1 MTLFSS
7 RGKSAL
13 CAAALL
19 GCLGLTGCA
28 SDYNGQSLPSGNYLG
43 DDIQHFRKGSE
54 FKLPQEAAEMK
65 ELRAKELERQRAR
78 SS

>member
-1 MTLFSS
+1 MTLFLS
-7 RGKSAL
+7 RGKFAL

-19 GCLGLTGCA
+19 GCFTLTGCA
-28 SDYNGQSLPSGNYLG
+28 SDYNGQSLPSTGYVN

-54 FKLPQEAAEMK
+54 FKLPQEAAAMK
-65 ELRAKELERQRAR
+65 EQRAKELERQRAR

>member
-1 MTLFSS
+1 MKLFLS

-19 GCLGLTGCA
+19 GCFALTGCA
-28 SDYNGQSLPSGNYLG
+28 SDYNGQSLPSAHYAG
-43 DDIQHFRKGSE
+43 DDVQHFRKGTE
-54 FKLPQEAAEMK
+54 FKLPQEAAAMNEQ
-65 ELRAKELERQRAR
+65 RAKEVERQRAR

>member
-1 MTLFSS
+1 MTQFLC

-28 SDYNGQSLPSGNYLG
+28 ADYNGQSLPSASYLE
-43 DDIQHFRKGSE
+43 DDPQYFRKGSE
-54 FKLPQEAAEMK
+54 FKLPQEAAAMK
-65 ELRAKELERQRAR
+65 EQRAKELERQRAR

>member
-1 MTLFSS
+1 MKLFAS
-7 RGKSAL
+7 RGKAAL

-28 SDYNGQSLPSGNYLG
+28 SHYNGQSLPSGSYMN
-43 DDIQHFRKGSE
+43 DDVQHFRKGTE
-54 FKLPQEAAEMK
+54 FKLPQEAAAMK
-65 ELRAKELERQRAR
+65 EQRAKEVERQRAR